1 MSRIRE
7 ITLTPLR
14 HPLAVPYGM
23 ARGLAAA
30 RQCTLVTLRTDD
42 GIEGFGEAW
51 GPPAAVLGYFEA
63 VKDAWLGRD
72 LFAHA
77 QALPL
82 ILARSYHFGI
92 ENQMLAL
99 ASGIDIAAHDA
110 IGKRLGLPVHA
121 LIGGKVVDRVA
132 VYASGGYM
140 TADPA
145 ATFDAM
151 LERFLGRGFSAAKI
165 KIGHS
170 VAEDVAR
177 VSHAREVLGDGMAL
191 MLDINGN
198 CTADQALAT
207 IRATA
212 PFRPYWIEEPLAPL
226 DWAGYRWLRDR
237 SPVPIATGEALY
249 TAHQFNRLGI
259 EGAADIWQPDLSLCG
274 GLSQGRLIAALA
286 TLHHKRLSPHVWASA
301 IGLAAAVHLV
311 AAHSPYPAATHPPDP
326 TYVEYDV
333 GENPLRDEL
342 LETPLVPE
350 GGFIAVPDGPGLGVT
365 PDPAAIARFAADP

>member
-1 MSRIRE
+1 MTTIRE
-7 ITLTPLR
+7 IRLTPLR
-14 HPLAVPYGM
+14 HALAEPYGM

-30 RQCTLVTLRTDD
+30 RQCTLVELETDD
-42 GIEGFGEAW
+42 GITGLGEAW
-51 GPPAAVLGYFEA
+51 GPPATVRGYFEA

-82 ILARSYHFGI
+82 LLGRNYHFGV

-121 LIGGKVVDRVA
+121 LLGGKVTDRVA

-145 ATFDAM
+145 SSLDAM
-151 LERFLGRGFSAAKI
+151 LERFLGRGFFAAKM
-165 KIGHS
+165 KIGHAIAAD
-170 VAEDVAR
+170 VGRVAR
-177 VSHAREVLGDGMAL
+177 ARDVLGDDMLL
-191 MLDINGN
+191 MVDINGN

-207 IRATA
+207 IRAIER
-212 PFRPYWIEEPLAPL
+212 FGIHWVEEPLAPL

-249 TAHQFNRLGI
+249 TAHQFNRLGA
-259 EGAADIWQPDLSLCG
+259 EGCADIWQPDLSLCG
-274 GLSQGRLIAALA
+274 GLSQGRLIAQLA
-286 TLHHKRLSPHVWASA
+286 QLHHKRLSPHVWGSA
-301 IGLAAAVHLV
+301 IGLAAALHLV
-311 AAHSPYPAATHPPDP
+311 AAHAPYPATTHPPDP
-326 TYVEYDV
+326 TFVEYDV
-333 GENPLRDEL
+333 GENPLRDAL
-342 LETPLVPE
+342 LETPLAPE
-350 GGFIAVPDGPGLGVT
+350 GGYIAVPEGPGLG
-365 PDPAAIARFAADP
+365 IALDREAVRRFSASD